1 MGKNAFKP
9 IAITESPGASKE
21 SCITPVGTV
30 GSSWCCCC
38 SIVVGGGSGKSRI
51 RIAVGNGSTVVDVV
65 VGASVA
71 AGGGA
76 AGGSGIGGIGRWA
89 MLTLFGGC
97 LLVRNLFR

>member
-30 GSSWCCCC
+30 GSSCCCCC
-38 SIVVGGGSGKSRI
+38 SIVGGGGSGESRI
-51 RIAVGNGSTVVDVV
+51 RIAVGGGSTVVDVV
-65 VGASVA
+65 DASVA

-76 AGGSGIGGIGRWA
+76 AVGSASDGIGRWT
-89 MLTLFGGC
+89 MLALFGGC